1 MIEHANTSRSITAE
15 TVEMS
20 ADEKYLF
27 DLLGFLIV
35 RDVLSEEHL
44 KLANDAI
51 DSMELTPSPEYFG
64 DSVALQGENTST
76 RLGNSEGLL
85 ELPRPFCEPFREMLA
100 HPQTIPHLNTILGE
114 GLAARPRSGS
124 DRDGQGMFR
133 RHAARQLRQRTL
145 FLPRG

>member
-44 KLANDAI
+44 KLANEAI

-64 DSVALQGENTST
+64 DSVALKGGKHLDTPRQQ
-76 RLGNSEGLL
+76 RGLFGIAAAVVRAL
-85 ELPRPFCEPFREMLA
+85 QRNAGASQNHPAPQHDPRGR
-100 HPQTIPHLNTILGE
+100 
-114 GLAARPRSGS
+114 LAAPTTVRV
-124 DRDGQGMFR
+124 
-133 RHAARQLRQRTL
+133 
-145 FLPRG
+145 

>member
-1 MIEHANTSRSITAE
+1 MRSTF
-15 TVEMS
+15 
-20 ADEKYLF
+20 F

-64 DSVALQGENTST
+64 DSVALKGENTST

-85 ELPRPFCEPFREMLA
+85 ELPRAVVRALQRNA
-100 HPQTIPHLNTILGE
+100 GASQNHPPPQHDPRGR
-114 GLAARPRSGS
+114 LAARPRAWS

-133 RHAARQLRQRTL
+133 RYAARQL
-145 FLPRG
+145 

>member
-44 KLANDAI
+44 KLANEAI

-64 DSVALQGENTST
+64 DSVALKGENTST

-85 ELPRPFCEPFREMLA
+85 ELPRPLCEPLQRNA
-100 HPQTIPHLNTILGE
+100 GASQNHSRTST
-114 GLAARPRSGS
+114 RSSGKAGGS
-124 DRDGQGMFR
+124 
-133 RHAARQLRQRTL
+133 TTV
-145 FLPRG
+145 PV